1 MRLTLPSLN
10 RPHFHKNPVNSKTGI
25 QLAVKDILDGLL
37 SVHVWAVLGWQEV
50 RQRYRRSILGPFW
63 ITIST
68 ALMVA
73 VMGPLYGKL
82 FGQDISSYF
91 AHLGISYV
99 FWLFLAQTINDSC
112 TAFISAEGY
121 IKQVKLPLTVYVTS
135 VIWKNLVFLAHNFVV
150 ILLVVAYARPQI
162 GMSIFLV
169 PVALVVMAVNGF
181 MFGTML
187 AALSARFRDIP
198 MIVVNLV
205 QVAFFMTPV
214 MWQAQMLGRHQWVVN
229 LNPFYHF
236 LEIARAPLLGRP
248 TDAWSWFAVAAIT
261 LVGGVVCMVTM
272 TRFRSRIA
280 YWV

>member
-1 MRLTLPSLN
+1 
-10 RPHFHKNPVNSKTGI
+10 
-25 QLAVKDILDGLL
+25 
-37 SVHVWAVLGWQEV
+37 
-50 RQRYRRSILGPFW
+50 
-63 ITIST
+63 
-68 ALMVA
+68 
-73 VMGPLYGKL
+73 
-82 FGQDISSYF
+82 
-91 AHLGISYV
+91 
-99 FWLFLAQTINDSC
+99 
-112 TAFISAEGY
+112 
-121 IKQVKLPLTVYVTS
+121 
-135 VIWKNLVFLAHNFVV
+135 
-150 ILLVVAYARPQI
+150 
-162 GMSIFLV
+162 
-169 PVALVVMAVNGF
+169 MAVNGF

>member
-1 MRLTLPSLN
+1 MPALN
-10 RPHFHKNPVNSKTGI
+10 RPHLHKNLVNSRTSI
-25 QLAVKDILDGLL
+25 QLAVKDIVDGLL

-68 ALMVA
+68 ALMVV

-82 FGQDISSYF
+82 FGQDIGRYF

-112 TAFISAEGY
+112 TAFISSEGY
-121 IKQVKLPLTVYVTS
+121 IKQVKLPLTVYVAS
-135 VIWKNLVFLAHNFVV
+135 VIWKNVVFLAHNFVV
-150 ILLVVAYARPQI
+150 IVLVMGYVRPQI
-162 GMSIFLV
+162 GISILLV
-169 PVALVVMAVNGF
+169 PVALVVMAVNGI
-181 MFGTML
+181 MFGVVL

-198 MIVVNLV
+198 MIVLNLV

-214 MWQAQMLGRHQWVVN
+214 MWQAQMLGRHQWAVN

-236 LEIARAPLLGRP
+236 LEIARAPLLGLP
-248 TDAWSWFAVAAIT
+248 TNAWSWVAVAALT
-261 LVGGVVCMVTM
+261 LVGGVACMVTM
-272 TRFRSRIA
+272 TRCRSRIA